1 MSRADAS
8 SSPAATVG
16 TGSYVGG
23 TAQKQIPA
31 LKCSAE
37 QVLLMSLNSQAIQAL
52 RRVVF
57 CRKRETTREQICNLS
72 DTHEHKEE
80 KWNSKACG
88 SVPGRQRHHPQRERG
103 DFSAMCGEV

>member
-37 QVLLMSLNSQAIQAL
+37 QVLLMSLGINQGTAKQYKHSG
-52 RRVVF
+52 VVF
-57 CRKRETTREQICNLS
+57 CRKRETTRKQIRNLS

-80 KWNSKACG
+80 KWNSRA
-88 SVPGRQRHHPQRERG
+88 
-103 DFSAMCGEV
+103 